1 MTLAPGSTSTAAADS
16 DGLAGAG
23 PGTRIGRFRLD
34 DLITRDAAGSV
45 WRSTDERLRRRVTLR
60 IVLPHDPRRSEIRRA
75 ACRAARVDDTHLAR
89 VLDVLD
95 IDGALVIVSEWLEAR
110 TLSELLTQPLPASTS
125 IGIATGVARA
135 VSALAAHGVAHGRIT
150 AGTVLISADGMVRL
164 RGHAIGA
171 ALWGPEVAGD
181 PAAADIFGIGAV
193 LMACLTGRWPT
204 GPRDDLPAVPV
215 IGRNLASPGRLVAD
229 VPPRLD
235 AITMRCLAAA
245 PCPRGG
251 SPAEPF
257 ATPAAVISALALA
270 QHEVNLA
277 EPATVPNHG
286 SRLARR
292 LGATVLAVASV
303 CAMAAVGMALVVAS
317 TPTESV
323 ASERGESSNEAWK
336 PPPTPAALEPEVRKL
351 PTEIR
356 IPIKR
361 AWSIGGNRAGKA
373 TRTGTGT
380 GAEPAASG
388 PGAAFDEDVTSAWR
402 TASFRKPAAP
412 GAAGTALVV
421 DLGSERSVQAMDVG
435 LLGASTDIRVSA
447 AQRPPNSSA
456 DLQVLATL
464 EGATPLTVVRLPRPV
479 RTRYLAIQFV
489 RLPLTATG
497 YRGGI
502 SDLSIRGLAD

>member
-1 MTLAPGSTSTAAADS
+1 MTLAPGSISTAAADS
-16 DGLAGAG
+16 DGLAGVG

-34 DLITRDAAGSV
+34 DLITRDAGGSV

-60 IVLPHDPRRSEIRRA
+60 IVLPHDPRRSEIRLA
-75 ACRAARVDDTHLAR
+75 ACRAARVDDTHVAR

-110 TLSELLTQPLPASTS
+110 TLSELLTQPLPSSTAV
-125 IGIATGVARA
+125 GIATGVARA

-171 ALWGPEVAGD
+171 ALWGPEVEGD
-181 PAAADIFGIGAV
+181 PEAADIFGIGAV

-245 PCPRGG
+245 PCPRGN

-257 ATPAAVISALALA
+257 TSPAAVAGALALA
-270 QHEVNLA
+270 QHEVIRA
-277 EPATVPNHG
+277 EPAAAPNHR
-286 SRLARR
+286 SRLTRR

-303 CAMAAVGMALVVAS
+303 CGMAAVGMTLVVAS

-323 ASERGESSNEAWK
+323 ASEPGTSNDAWR
-336 PPPTPAALEPEVRKL
+336 PPPTPIALEPEVRKL
-351 PTEIR
+351 PAEIP

-361 AWSIGGNRAGKA
+361 AWSIGGDQAGKA
-373 TRTGTGT
+373 T
-380 GAEPAASG
+380 GAGSATSG

-402 TASFRKPAAP
+402 TASFRKPDSA
-412 GAAGTALVV
+412 GAAAIALVV
-421 DLGSERSVQAMDVG
+421 DLGSERSVQALDIG
-435 LLGASTDIRVSA
+435 LLGPATDIRVGA
-447 AQRPPNSSA
+447 AAHTPRSSA
-456 DLQVLATL
+456 DLQALATL
-464 EGATPLTVVRLPRPV
+464 EGATPLTFVRLPRPV
-479 RTRYLAIQFV
+479 RTRYLAIQFD